1 MHLISLKL
9 LAKHCWAFVSFLI
22 SVCSNWLLI
31 GFSHSTQPHTH
42 NAPYCLSVI
51 GFPLHSAWGGIQL
64 GGLGVECQM
73 VRVTAQC
80 LVVPLVGYYCGWNVC
95 TVLLLQLGPTYSIVV
110 WEKLKLPYME
120 LENAHSYKFCSC
132 FCYHTLRIAGNVV
145 YCLPMHYCTSR
156 SRLLVFK
163 PIRFFCV
170 ARSLFLMFANR
181 RLAVLWGLCPYLAS
195 IWHPLHLYGGLEC
208 VGTLVAYLA
217 TPGPSY
223 LHFH

>member
-1 MHLISLKL
+1 MDGMSAQYYCFSLALPIVLWFEKNWNSLYGAWKCSQLQILFVFL
-9 LAKHCWAFVSFLI
+9 L
-22 SVCSNWLLI
+22 
-31 GFSHSTQPHTH
+31 PHT
-42 NAPYCLSVI
+42 
-51 GFPLHSAWGGIQL
+51 
-64 GGLGVECQM
+64 
-73 VRVTAQC
+73 
-80 LVVPLVGYYCGWNVC
+80 
-95 TVLLLQLGPTYSIVV
+95 
-110 WEKLKLPYME
+110 
-120 LENAHSYKFCSC
+120 ENS
-132 FCYHTLRIAGNVV
+132 CYHTLRIAGNVV